1 MRHDLSLDPEVTGW
15 DEMTRREKVKTWVA
29 YYWWPTRRW
38 VPTVERWWDYNVLR
52 IPKPPP
58 IEQDRVALHF
68 GFVEGVPPCTDG
80 PVCAEHGWKLSPLV
94 EPKS

>member
-1 MRHDLSLDPEVTGW
+1 MRHDLSVHPELTGW
-15 DEMTRREKVKTWVA
+15 DEMTWREKVNSWVT

-38 VPTVERWWDYNVLR
+38 VPIVKRWWDYNVLH

-58 IEQDRVALHF
+58 IEQDPVALHF

-94 EPKS
+94 ESS